1 MKLAV
6 RYRFRRN
13 AERLRSHLARA
24 RFFRGHGVHSPFV
37 YAIVRQ
43 VFMKTELREG
53 DRSLYA
59 ALRERGVNERRAV
72 QLQNLFIHC
81 GYNQFGMNRATEADL
96 CIATADTPTDRLPQ
110 LAEAARREGATLCIM
125 EPYADV
131 ERRNCCRRLAAEHP
145 STSIDNRGG
154 TPSSPIDN
162 RGYLLLFN
170 GTLPKQHFKTMTKVY
185 TKTGDKGT
193 TSLVGGE
200 RVEDRRAGRS
210 LRTVDELGSFTAYL
224 SDHLRSDEELAE
236 YLGDLDRVASQLMS
250 VAALLAVGHGG
261 EGKLPD
267 ISPEAIG
274 YLEER
279 IDAMQSRVRP
289 ITKFTIPGG
298 HPTVSLCHVCRT
310 VCRRAERAS
319 LRAAALHPTISANTL
334 AYLNRLSDYLLPAGG
349 HDGFA
354 GVQRHSGARNAP
366 PDAM

>member
-1 MKLAV
+1 
-6 RYRFRRN
+6 
-13 AERLRSHLARA
+13 
-24 RFFRGHGVHSPFV
+24 
-37 YAIVRQ
+37 
-43 VFMKTELREG
+43 
-53 DRSLYA
+53 
-59 ALRERGVNERRAV
+59 
-72 QLQNLFIHC
+72 
-81 GYNQFGMNRATEADL
+81 
-96 CIATADTPTDRLPQ
+96 
-110 LAEAARREGATLCIM
+110 
-125 EPYADV
+125 
-131 ERRNCCRRLAAEHP
+131 
-145 STSIDNRGG
+145 
-154 TPSSPIDN
+154 
-162 RGYLLLFN
+162 
-170 GTLPKQHFKTMTKVY
+170 MTKVY

-200 RVEDRRAGRS
+200 RVSKIAERVEAYG
-210 LRTVDELGSFTAYL
+210 TVDELGSFTAYL
-224 SDHLRSDEELAE
+224 SDHLRSDEGLAE

-334 AYLNRLSDYLLPAGG
+334 AYLVSFAFNYIASTRFTFRVKATTKRGM
-349 HDGFA
+349 GFA
-354 GVQRHSGARNAP
+354 LSHLVNYTMQTLLLQVFLFVGMPKQWALIPVFCVCVPVNFLLVRFFLRK
-366 PDAM
+366 